1 MGFMTYRVH
10 LFRLLFSMEDDLFRI
25 KKAERIQQLWKVSVV
40 LVLAAIAVYLWMAY
54 LGLGTER
61 ISGVAVTLSDLT
73 YETSK
78 LWFLLGRGLYAIL
91 FAAFILFFPG
101 FLFYLLTGIPYQ
113 KLVIM
118 QQIVLVV
125 MLMERLL
132 WIPLVI
138 VAGLN
143 WQVSPLSL
151 GIIAS
156 YITEVPWVIYFFG
169 AITLFQLWIIWFQV
183 KYLSVFS
190 EMKKF
195 VIAINVILLHFLGWC
210 LTALTAFGDVYI
222 LSRWFG

>member
-1 MGFMTYRVH
+1 MTYRVH

-25 KKAERIQQLWKVSVV
+25 KKAERIEQLWKVNVV
-40 LVLAAIAVYLWMAY
+40 LIVAAIAIYFWMAF

-61 ISGVAVTLSDLT
+61 ISGIAVTLSDT
-73 YETSK
+73 AYETSK
-78 LWFLLGRGLYAIL
+78 LWFILGRALYAIL
-91 FAAFILFFPG
+91 FAAFILFFPSL
-101 FLFYLLTGIPYQ
+101 LFYLLTGIPYQ

-118 QQIVLVV
+118 QQVVLVV

-138 VAGLN
+138 FVGLN

-156 YITEVPWVIYFFG
+156 YITEIPWVILFFG

-183 KYLSVFS
+183 KYISAFS
-190 EMKKF
+190 EMKQY
-195 VIAINVILLHFLGWC
+195 VIAMNVILLHFLGWC
-210 LTALTAFGDVYI
+210 LTALIAMGDSYI
-222 LSRWFG
+222 LGGWFG